1 LVLNKKLLIFLTA
14 AGGVLFLSGCSS
26 LMSAPDRGKDAEEN
40 KPAPQ
45 IVDEARF
52 PSDSIVTPPVVSKTE
67 EETLRIPEQTA
78 GDETIEPEYYYLP
91 EGETYSMEDI
101 IMDNVQNLDEK
112 QKVNRDILIMNI
124 IKYLGTP
131 YVWGGNTRSGLDCSG
146 FTKLVFTEAFGLSM
160 YRTARDQFNQGEVV
174 PTFNDLRFGDLVFF
188 DTRPSARPGHVGIYL
203 GNRLFAHAST
213 KQGVIVSS
221 FDTKYYTDKYMG
233 GRRFKTLFD
242 EN

>member
-1 LVLNKKLLIFLTA
+1 MVLKKKLLIFLTA
-14 AGGVLFLSGCSS
+14 AGGVLLLSGCSS
-26 LMSAPDRGKDAEEN
+26 LISAPGRGKDVEEN
-40 KPAPQ
+40 KPDLQ
-45 IVDEARF
+45 IVNEARF
-52 PSDSIVTPPVVSKTE
+52 PADTVPTPPVVTKPD
-67 EETLRIPEQTA
+67 EETVRIPDQTEA
-78 GDETIEPEYYYLP
+78 EEAKEYYDLPENETI
-91 EGETYSMEDI
+91 SMEDI
-101 IMDNVQNLDEK
+101 IMDNVQNLDAK
-112 QKVNRDILIMNI
+112 QKANRDILIMNI

-131 YVWGGNTRSGLDCSG
+131 YVWGGNTRAGLDCSG

-233 GRRFKTLFD
+233 GRRFKKLFEED
-242 EN
+242 

>member
-1 LVLNKKLLIFLTA
+1 MVLNKKLLIFLTA

-26 LMSAPDRGKDAEEN
+26 FTSAPGRGKDVEEN
-40 KPAPQ
+40 KPGSQ

-52 PSDSIVTPPVVSKTE
+52 PADTVPTPPVVTKTE
-67 EETLRIPEQTA
+67 EETVRIPGQTA
-78 GDETIEPEYYYLP
+78 GDETTEYYYLP
-91 EGETYSMEDI
+91 ENETISMEDI
-101 IMDNVQNLDEK
+101 IMDNVKNLDER

-160 YRTARDQFNQGEVV
+160 YRTARDQFNQGEVI

-233 GRRFKTLFD
+233 GRRFKTLFE

>member
-1 LVLNKKLLIFLTA
+1 MVLNKKLLIFLTA
-14 AGGVLFLSGCSS
+14 AGGVLLLSGCSS
-26 LMSAPDRGKDAEEN
+26 LMSAPGRGKDVEEN
-40 KPAPQ
+40 KPGAQ

-52 PSDSIVTPPVVSKTE
+52 PADTVPTPPVVTKTE
-67 EETLRIPEQTA
+67 EETVRIPDQTG
-78 GDETIEPEYYYLP
+78 GDEDTEFYDLPVNETI
-91 EGETYSMEDI
+91 SMEDI

-112 QKVNRDILIMNI
+112 QKANRDILIMNI

-233 GRRFKTLFD
+233 GRRFKKLF
-242 EN
+242 EEE

>member
-1 LVLNKKLLIFLTA
+1 MVLNKKLLIFLTA